1 MGRFGMRLYIAGF
14 SLYLCSTIFLLPHCR
29 AADGVSSAQP
39 SVEVSRN
46 ILDAEKEGLV
56 EVKYIPNDSRSA
68 QIVVN
73 NKTNQP
79 LTLRLPSAFVGR
91 PVLAQFGGG
100 GAATE
105 LS

>member
-68 QIVVN
+68 QILVN

-79 LTLRLPSAFVGR
+79 LTLR
-91 PVLAQFGGG
+91 
-100 GAATE
+100 
-105 LS
+105 